1 MEFIIEIVL
10 EFLVA
15 MVWELFADLIIHFRA
30 RNPWL
35 NWAASLLVNALVLFG
50 FGLICGLL
58 SLLFFPRAFVRSE
71 SLHGISLVITP
82 VLAGLGMAAIGWIR
96 ERRGK
101 LVTRLESFSYGF
113 VLAFGIALIRFYF
126 TN

>member
-35 NWAASLLVNALVLFG
+35 NWAASMLVNALVLFG

-82 VLAGLGMAAIGWIR
+82 VLAGLCMAAIGWIR